1 MSKYNPSV
9 RQEPRYEPAAVLPVT
24 RDTSLL
30 DWLRATN
37 RLIARESQ
45 EESSL
50 DLLEEEVDI
59 TELMDG
65 DDHLYEDDGDDDLDL
80 SDDD

>member
-9 RQEPRYEPAAVLPVT
+9 RQEPRYEPAAVLPIT

-30 DWLRATN
+30 DWLQATN
-37 RLIARESQ
+37 RLIPREPL

-65 DDHLYEDDGDDDLDL
+65 DDHLYDDDGDDDLDL